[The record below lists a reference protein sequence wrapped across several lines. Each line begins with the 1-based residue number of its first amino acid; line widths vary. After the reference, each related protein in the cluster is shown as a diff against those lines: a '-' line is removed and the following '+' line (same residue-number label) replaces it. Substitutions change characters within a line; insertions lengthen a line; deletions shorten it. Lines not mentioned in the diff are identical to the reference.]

1 MNFQVDAPFAP
12 AGDQGPA
19 IDEIVRSIRDGKRFV
34 TLQGV
39 TGVGKTYIMA
49 KVIEEIG
56 KPTLIISHNKTLAA
70 QLYEEMRA
78 FFPKNAVEYFVSYYD
93 YYQPEAY
100 VPQSDTYIAK
110 ESDINKEIEK
120 LRHSATQSLV
130 TREDV
135 VVVASVSCI
144 YGLGSP
150 EQYRATNLVLQ
161 VGASLDRKALT
172 GRLVDIYYERNDADL
187 KPGTFRVRGD
197 TVDILPPGDEHPIR
211 VELWGDDI
219 EKVGRIHHTTGEL
232 LVQYQGITVFPAKHF
247 VMSNEQLEAALGRI
261 QQQLKDRLG
270 ELRQQGKI
278 LEAARLEQRT
288 RFDMEMIREIGYCA
302 GIENYSQPLSG
313 RPRGDP
319 GGCLIDYFP
328 KDYLLIVDESHVSM
342 PQIRAMYNG
351 DRMRKETLIE
361 YGFRLPSALD
371 NRPLKF
377 AEFEK
382 KFQQVVFTSA
392 TPGPYEAEHEQTRV
406 KAVVRP
412 TGLIDPEVE
421 VRPIAGQVD
430 DLYGE
435 IIKVTK
441 RKERVLVTTL
451 TKRMAEELTKYYQQL
466 GLKVTYLHSDID
478 TLERIIILEKL
489 RKGEFDVLVGIN
501 LLREGLDLPEVSLV
515 AIFDADKIGFLRSET
530 SLVQTI
536 GRAARNLHGR
546 VIMYADRMSDAMKAA
561 ITATNDRRTTQIAY
575 NKEHGITPKSTVRSM
590 KGIEIDGRR
599 LGEKPVVVAKEKLA
613 TLDKTG
619 FDRLIKDLE
628 AEMQA
633 AAKAWDFERAALLR
647 DEIMQLKSGH
657 LPKDAVPERVQEA
670 QKHAEEKVGS
680 RRLPS
685 RAKAPADAE
694 VGPRTKPTQV
704 ARRIFE
710 KSGILREK
718 EAKEAE
724 AAAEPKEVQ
733 AGASASPPHPKED
746 PATRKRLRPKRPGK
760 GPVL

>member
-1 MNFQVDAPFAP
+1 MTDVRFALEAPFAP

-19 IDEIVRSIRDGKRFV
+19 IEAVVQALKDGKRFV

-49 KVIEEIG
+49 QAITRLQ

-70 QLYEEMRA
+70 QLFEEMRA

-110 ESDINKEIEK
+110 ESDVNKEIEK
-120 LRHSATQSLV
+120 LRHATTQALM
-130 TREDV
+130 TRRDV

-150 EQYRATNLVLQ
+150 EDYRSANLLLQ
-161 VGASLDRKALT
+161 AGQTMERRTLV

-197 TVDILPPGDEHPIR
+197 TVDVLPPGDEHPLRI
-211 VELWGDDI
+211 EMWGDEI
-219 EKVGRIHHTTGEL
+219 EAVKRIHTVTGEPMAT
-232 LVQYQGITVFPAKHF
+232 YNAITIFPAKHF
-247 VMSNEQLEAALGRI
+247 VLPPDELEAAIGRI
-261 QQQLKDRLG
+261 QEQLKDRLS
-270 ELRQQGKI
+270 ELRTQGKI

-288 RFDMEMIREIGYCA
+288 RFDVEMLREIGYCN

-319 GGCLIDYFP
+319 GSCLMDYFP
-328 KDYLLIVDESHVSM
+328 EDYLLIVDESHVSV
-342 PQIRAMYNG
+342 PQVRGMYNG
-351 DRMRKETLIE
+351 DRMRKETLIN

-377 AEFEK
+377 PEFER
-382 KFQQVVFTSA
+382 KFKQCVFTSA
-392 TPGPYEAEHEQTRV
+392 TPGPYEAEHEELRV
-406 KAVVRP
+406 QAVVRP
-412 TGLIDPEVE
+412 TGLIDPEVT

-435 IIKVTK
+435 IVKTAK
-441 RKERVLVTTL
+441 RGERILVTTL
-451 TKRMAEELTKYYQQL
+451 TKKMAEELTKYYQGL

-536 GRAARNLHGR
+536 GRAARNVNGR

-561 ITATNDRRTTQIAY
+561 LDATAQRRTRQIAY
-575 NKEHGITPKSTVRSM
+575 NKEHGINPVSAVRSM

-599 LGEKPVVVAKEKLA
+599 LGEKPVLIPKETIA

-619 FDRLIKDLE
+619 FDKLIVSLE
-628 AEMQA
+628 KEMQS

-647 DEIMQLKSGH
+647 DEIMELKSGQ
-657 LPKDAVPERVQEA
+657 LPKDAKSERVV
-670 QKHAEEKVGS
+670 KAEHDVEE
-680 RRLPS
+680 R
-685 RAKAPADAE
+685 
-694 VGPRTKPTQV
+694 VGPRKQPAQV

-710 KSGILREK
+710 KSGAMKGKDDK
-718 EAKEAE
+718 E
-724 AAAEPKEVQ
+724 
-733 AGASASPPHPKED
+733 
-746 PATRKRLRPKRPGK
+746 T
-760 GPVL
+760 

>member
-1 MNFQVDAPFAP
+1 LRVESPFQP

-19 IDEIVRSIRDGKRFV
+19 IDELVRAIRDGKRYI

-49 KVIEEIG
+49 KVIEQVG
-56 KPTLIISHNKTLAA
+56 RPTLVISHNKTLAA

-78 FFPKNAVEYFVSYYD
+78 FFPQNAVEYFVSYYD

-110 ESDINKEIEK
+110 ESDVNKEIEK
-120 LRHSATQSLV
+120 LRHSTTQSLM
-130 TREDV
+130 TRDDV

-150 EQYRATNLVLQ
+150 EEYRSANLVLQ
-161 VGASLDRKALT
+161 AGMGLGRSELT

-211 VELWGDDI
+211 VELWGDDV
-219 EKVGRIHHTTGEL
+219 EAVRRVHHTTGNTL
-232 LVQYQGITVFPAKHF
+232 ADYRGITIFPAKHF
-247 VMSNEQLEAALGRI
+247 VLSADQMGAAIGRI
-261 QQQLKDRLG
+261 QQQLGERLA
-270 ELRQQGKI
+270 ELKGQGKI

-288 RFDMEMIREIGYCA
+288 RFDIEMLREIGYCS

-319 GGCLIDYFP
+319 GGCLMDYFP
-328 KDYLLIVDESHVSM
+328 KDFLLIVDESHVTV
-342 PQIRAMYNG
+342 PQVRGMYNG
-351 DRMRKETLIE
+351 DRMRKQTLIE

-377 AEFEK
+377 PEFER

-392 TPGPYEAEHEQTRV
+392 TPGPYEAEHESVRV
-406 KAVVRP
+406 RAVVRP
-412 TGLIDPEVE
+412 TGLVDPEVE
-421 VRPIAGQVD
+421 VRPVAGQVD

-435 IIKVTK
+435 IQKTAK
-441 RKERVLVTTL
+441 RGERILVTTL
-451 TKRMAEELTKYYQQL
+451 TKRMAEELTKYYQGL

-536 GRAARNLHGR
+536 GRASRNVHGR

-561 ITATNDRRTTQIAY
+561 IAATNERRARQVAY
-575 NKEHGITPKSTVRSM
+575 NREHGITPVSAVRSM

-599 LGEKPVVVAKEKLA
+599 LGEKPVLVAKERLA
-613 TLDKTG
+613 AMDKTA
-619 FDRLIKDLE
+619 FDRLVKGLE
-628 AEMQA
+628 GEMQA

-647 DEIMQLKSGH
+647 DEILQLKSGQ
-657 LPKDAVPERVQEA
+657 LPKDALPERVQEA
-670 QKHAEEKVGS
+670 QKHVEEKVG
-680 RRLPS
+680 RRTT
-685 RAKAPADAE
+685 PATA
-694 VGPRTKPTQV
+694 

-710 KSGILREK
+710 RSALLRDESLDTPP
-718 EAKEAE
+718 EPAKAKPKPP
-724 AAAEPKEVQ
+724 AAQ
-733 AGASASPPHPKED
+733 AGAGAGPPRSGEGPE
-746 PATRKRLRPKRPGK
+746 TRKRLRPKRPGK
-760 GPVL
+760 GRVP

>member
-1 MNFQVDAPFAP
+1 VAEKWRFELEAPFQP

-19 IDEIVRSIRDGKRFV
+19 IEAVVAAVKGGKRFV

-49 KVIEEIG
+49 QAITRLQ

-70 QLYEEMRA
+70 QLYEEMKA

-110 ESDINKEIEK
+110 ESDVNKEIEK
-120 LRHSATQSLV
+120 LRHATTQALM
-130 TREDV
+130 TRPDV

-150 EQYRATNLVLQ
+150 EDYRSANVLLQAGQKIDRRTLV
-161 VGASLDRKALT
+161 
-172 GRLVDIYYERNDADL
+172 GRLVDIYYDRNDAEL

-197 TVDILPPGDEHPIR
+197 TVDVLPPGDEHPIR
-211 VELWGDDI
+211 ITLWGDDI
-219 EKVGRIHHTTGEL
+219 ESVKRIHTVTADAMAT
-232 LVQYQGITVFPAKHF
+232 YQAITIFPAKHF
-247 VMSNEQLEAALGRI
+247 VLPPDQLEAAIHRI
-261 QQQLKDRLG
+261 QDQLKDRLS
-270 ELRQQGKI
+270 ELRTQGKI

-288 RFDMEMIREIGYCA
+288 RFDIEMLREIGYCN

-319 GGCLIDYFP
+319 GSCLMDYFP
-328 KDYLLIVDESHVSM
+328 EDYLLIVDESHVTM
-342 PQIRAMYNG
+342 PQVRGMYNG
-351 DRMRKETLIE
+351 DRMRKETLIN

-377 AEFEK
+377 HEFEH
-382 KFQQVVFTSA
+382 KFQQCVFTSA
-392 TPGPYEAEHEQTRV
+392 TPGPYEAEHEELRV
-406 KAVVRP
+406 QAVVRP
-412 TGLIDPEVE
+412 TGLIDPEVI
-421 VRPIAGQVD
+421 VRPITGQVD

-435 IIKVTK
+435 IVKTAK
-441 RKERVLVTTL
+441 RGERILVTTL
-451 TKRMAEELTKYYQQL
+451 TKKMAEELTKYYAGL

-536 GRAARNLHGR
+536 GRASRNVNGR

-561 ITATNDRRTTQIAY
+561 LAATSERRARQIEY
-575 NKEHGITPKSTVRSM
+575 NAEHGIKPVSAVRSM
-590 KGIEIDGRR
+590 KGIEIEGRR
-599 LGEKPVVVAKEKLA
+599 LGEKPVLVAKEKLA
-613 TLDKTG
+613 TMDKTA
-619 FDRLIKDLE
+619 FDKLIKALE
-628 AEMQA
+628 QEMQA

-647 DEIMQLKSGH
+647 DEIMELKSGA
-657 LPKDAVPERVQEA
+657 LPKDAKPERLA
-670 QKHAEEKVGS
+670 QAEHDVEE
-680 RRLPS
+680 R
-685 RAKAPADAE
+685 
-694 VGPRTKPTQV
+694 VGPRKKPMQV

-710 KSGILREK
+710 KSGAMLEK
-718 EAKEAE
+718 KDEDG
-724 AAAEPKEVQ
+724 
-733 AGASASPPHPKED
+733 AGPPGD
-746 PATRKRLRPKRPGK
+746 RKTPTTKKKSG
-760 GPVL
+760 